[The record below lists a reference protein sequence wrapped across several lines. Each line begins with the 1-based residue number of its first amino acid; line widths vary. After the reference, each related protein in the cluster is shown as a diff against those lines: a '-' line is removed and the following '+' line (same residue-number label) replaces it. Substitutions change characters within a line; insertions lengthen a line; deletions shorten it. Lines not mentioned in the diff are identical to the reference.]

1 MSFSKDGFHHQKMG
15 FTWDNIMETIL
26 SKMINTLENVKTTF
40 SDMEIMFSKVVVIF
54 KDDFYL
60 PIDQCRLNENYFKK
74 MESCICSSSLT

>member
-1 MSFSKDGFHHQKMG
+1 MSFSKDGFHHKKMG

-54 KDDFYL
+54 K
-60 PIDQCRLNENYFKK
+60 R
-74 MESCICSSSLT
+74 